1 MVLPLTVLWQLK
13 FKGEQ
18 HNMARKPA
26 ARPKLGRG
34 LAALLGD
41 TAPAFATAGK
51 AEEGAKV
58 EGEATTPAPQIPASV
73 LPIEVLAPGPFQPR
87 QDMAPEALQELAES
101 IRARGILQP
110 ILVRPDPDKP
120 GHYQIIA
127 GERRWRA
134 AQLAQCHTVPV
145 HVRDLDEVDAMAA
158 ALVENL
164 QRADLN
170 PIEEAEGFSRLME
183 DYSLTQ
189 DELAYAIGKSR
200 PHVANTLRLLRLPES
215 VRRAVGSGAL
225 TAGHARA
232 LLGHPD
238 PVAAAHDVLTKG
250 LSVRQTEA
258 LVQAASESKGKA
270 AKNAAPKKAKDP
282 EIQALERDLATRLGL
297 KVKVNFDGHKGGSLE
312 IHYNS
317 LDQLDSVLERLK
329 N

>member
-1 MVLPLTVLWQLK
+1 
-13 FKGEQ
+13 
-18 HNMARKPA
+18 MARKPA

-41 TAPAFATAGK
+41 TAPVAAEKASSSSAK
-51 AEEGAKV
+51 AE
-58 EGEATTPAPQIPASV
+58 PAAPAST
-73 LPIEVLAPGPFQPR
+73 LPVEALVPGPFQPR
-87 QDMAPEALQELAES
+87 QDMEPTALQELADS

-110 ILVRPDPDKP
+110 ILVRPDPDKKDQ
-120 GHYQIIA
+120 YQIIA

-145 HVRDLDEVDAMAA
+145 LVRDLDESDAMAA

-189 DELAYAIGKSR
+189 DELAKAIGKSR

-215 VRRAVGSGAL
+215 VRKAVGTGAL
-225 TAGHARA
+225 SAGHARA
-232 LLGHPD
+232 LLAHPD
-238 PVAAAHDVLTKG
+238 PIAAAHDVLTKG

-258 LVQAASESKGKA
+258 LVQAALE
-270 AKNAAPKKAKDP
+270 NKAKPQKAEQNKKTRDP
-282 EIQALERDLATRLGL
+282 EIAALERDLATRLGL
-297 KVKVNFDGHKGGSLE
+297 RVKVNFDGRKGGSLE

-317 LDQLDSVLERLK
+317 LDQLDDVLSRLK
-329 N
+329 S